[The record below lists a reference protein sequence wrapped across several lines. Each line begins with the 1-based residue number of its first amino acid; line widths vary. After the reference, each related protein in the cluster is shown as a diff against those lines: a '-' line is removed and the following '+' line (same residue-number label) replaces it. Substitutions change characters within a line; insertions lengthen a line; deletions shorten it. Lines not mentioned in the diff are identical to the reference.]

1 MRPDERHETRPF
13 LKIRRA
19 YIDVLTAGQRKHLI
33 HGLVL
38 LDVTEARRHVH
49 HDGPEP
55 GPLSFT
61 GWVLR

>member
-38 LDVTEARRHVH
+38 LDVTEARRRLH
-49 HDGPEP
+49 HDGRGPA
-55 GPLSFT
+55 PLSFT
-61 GWVLR
+61 A